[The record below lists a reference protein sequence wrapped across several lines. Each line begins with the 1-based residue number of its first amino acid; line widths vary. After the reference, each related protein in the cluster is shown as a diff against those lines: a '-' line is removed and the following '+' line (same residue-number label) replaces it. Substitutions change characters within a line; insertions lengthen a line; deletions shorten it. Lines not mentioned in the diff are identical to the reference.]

1 MVSFSFF
8 GAFSGI
14 GFIAFDSVCWILC
27 SFIAYVQLHGVP
39 INKGVYCSTNP
50 TSISTQSYFPYTS
63 VCFYTLFLKKTFD
76 WLFDCLF
83 DSFIDCLV
91 GWLIAWSVDWL
102 IDSGLIGIFF
112 IYFFSVR
119 LLSVLRG
126 HRFFHPRHNGQWPP
140 NSKDFY
146 TRSYPLHYFLILI
159 LEIEPVF
166 PFLMFSAKQ
175 GNYWYHFY
183 NVFGLTRSL
192 AGDWNRD
199 LPHSMPALNQ

>member
-1 MVSFSFF
+1 M
-8 GAFSGI
+8 
-14 GFIAFDSVCWILC
+14 FIHSIR
-27 SFIAYVQLHGVP
+27 
-39 INKGVYCSTNP
+39 P
-50 TSISTQSYFPYTS
+50 TTWRTYKQGSLLFYQSYFNLHAKLLPLYFS
-63 VCFYTLFLKKTFD
+63 MFLHTLFKKTFD

-146 TRSYPLHYFLILI
+146 TRSYPLHYFLILK
-159 LEIEPVF
+159 LEKGPVF
-166 PFLMFSAKQ
+166 PFSMFSAKQ
-175 GNYWYHFY
+175 GNYWYQFD
-183 NVFGLTRSL
+183 NVFGMTRSL
-192 AGDWNRD
+192 FVDWTRD
-199 LPHSMPALNQ
+199 VPHSKSALYH